1 MGCVHHDA
9 VAERAHLWPALTV
22 KIGPGNTDLEGEH
35 SLAWFFGLPESGTV
49 DVGDSSLPLHV
60 RRQPSRPPIL
70 SRSLSPPVARAQVC
84 RSHSTYARQTY
95 GRRPKSTGGARSNK
109 PRAFRDVCA
118 PATDPRL
125 RELRPHERLLMCN
138 RCEYGQRRVGN
149 DRFYAEI
156 FTCKRKLRLR
166 ERFRCW
172 ASFRVVLT
180 RKGID
185 AMYKA
190 YKKRRKKR
198 RGASDDETEA
208 SADEGRADP
217 GTAEADQ
224 TASTAEGT
232 LGRGTRR
239 AATSTDYGGP
249 VTRRRRADDGEAEQS
264 RRARRGREQDVAEIS
279 RRMYEEIRSSRDPRD
294 HVEDG

>member
-1 MGCVHHDA
+1 M
-9 VAERAHLWPALTV
+9 L
-22 KIGPGNTDLEGEH
+22 
-35 SLAWFFGLPESGTV
+35 
-49 DVGDSSLPLHV
+49 
-60 RRQPSRPPIL
+60 
-70 SRSLSPPVARAQVC
+70 
-84 RSHSTYARQTY
+84 
-95 GRRPKSTGGARSNK
+95 
-109 PRAFRDVCA
+109 
-118 PATDPRL
+118 
-125 RELRPHERLLMCN
+125 
-138 RCEYGQRRVGN
+138 
-149 DRFYAEI
+149 
-156 FTCKRKLRLR
+156 LRLR
-166 ERFRCW
+166 ERFSCW
-172 ASFRVVLT
+172 AGFRLVLT

-249 VTRRRRADDGEAEQS
+249 VARRRRADDGGELGQT
-264 RRARRGREQDVAEIS
+264 RRAPHYRRCS
-279 RRMYEEIRSSRDPRD
+279 P
-294 HVEDG
+294 

>member
-1 MGCVHHDA
+1 M
-9 VAERAHLWPALTV
+9 
-22 KIGPGNTDLEGEH
+22 
-35 SLAWFFGLPESGTV
+35 
-49 DVGDSSLPLHV
+49 
-60 RRQPSRPPIL
+60 
-70 SRSLSPPVARAQVC
+70 
-84 RSHSTYARQTY
+84 
-95 GRRPKSTGGARSNK
+95 
-109 PRAFRDVCA
+109 
-118 PATDPRL
+118 RL
-125 RELRPHERLLMCN
+125 MML
-138 RCEYGQRRVGN
+138 
-149 DRFYAEI
+149 
-156 FTCKRKLRLR
+156 LRLR

-239 AATSTDYGGP
+239 AATSTDY
-249 VTRRRRADDGEAEQS
+249 VWRTRRQTTQGRILQQNSRRAEDGEAEQT
-264 RRARRGREQDVAEIS
+264 RGARRGREQDFAEIS